1 MRKQRKEAVRSIN
14 TTGLIV
20 TTALL
25 TAKVAASLLNKSTS
39 KGKTTKSSEPS
50 KEQVSP
56 ILLSSFNLN
65 N

>member
-50 KEQVSP
+50 KEQVSL